1 MVYRKSHTVKRF
13 VVTVCPYLTNY
24 ISGTLSSNKVGDGMR
39 KILILVVLFLSG
51 AVMAD
56 ARQCKN
62 LVRLTDLNYAIEPG
76 YVVAATDKIPAY
88 CHVRGVINRAIR
100 FDVTLPLKGW
110 NGRFMFS
117 TVGGFA
123 GTIGDVTSLLSSG
136 YAMASTD
143 TGHEISEG
151 NAFLNQPEALLDFSY
166 RGVHL
171 ATQAAKTIVQAY
183 YDGPIDFSY
192 LSGCSNGGRAALME
206 VTRFPNDYDGVLA
219 GAPLQSFSE
228 FMPWGIHVARAMQAN
243 PLTVESLDVLAKNSA
258 LACDVLDGVTDG
270 VINDPRLCTE
280 ELLDLDGLAC
290 GRRAQTDCLT
300 KGQIETAKLIYRAL
314 KDKNGNVV
322 APGVMPGAENSGDW
336 AFWILPNDF
345 VGGVAPVELQFDAV
359 SRIMRHYPSFDID
372 KFDPANDVS
381 VIERELLPLNADDPD
396 LSEFRA
402 NGGKLLV
409 YQGWNDFPLR
419 PQRAIDHLRQVEAAV
434 EGQADDFYRLFMVPG
449 MTHCRGGPG
458 AWQTDYVKPLVD
470 WRERGLAPNRIV
482 GTQTGRNPA
491 MPHLAPNSN
500 SRMGKTFSRPQ
511 CVYPK
516 LAAYDG
522 SGDEDDA
529 ANYVCR

>member
-1 MVYRKSHTVKRF
+1 
-13 VVTVCPYLTNY
+13 
-24 ISGTLSSNKVGDGMR
+24 
-39 KILILVVLFLSG
+39 
-51 AVMAD
+51 
-56 ARQCKN
+56 

-76 YVVAATDKIPAY
+76 YVVTETDTMPTY

-100 FDVTLPLKGW
+100 FEVTLPLKGW

-151 NAFLNQPEALLDFSY
+151 NSFLNQPEALLDYSY

-171 ATQAAKTIVQAY
+171 ATQAAKSIIQTY
-183 YDGPIDFSY
+183 YGEVINFSY

-206 VTRFPNDYDGVLA
+206 VTRFPADYDGVLA

-243 PLTVESLDVLAKNSA
+243 PLTVESLNVLAKNSA
-258 LACDVLDGVTDG
+258 SACDLLDGVADG

-280 ELLDLDGLAC
+280 NLLTLDGLAC
-290 GRRAQTDCLT
+290 GRGKKTDCLT
-300 KGQIETAKLIYRAL
+300 KGQIETAKLIYRPL
-314 KDKNGNVV
+314 KDKGGNVV
-322 APGVMPGAENSGDW
+322 APGVMPGAESSGDW

-345 VGGVAPVELQFDAV
+345 VGGGSPVELQFDAV
-359 SRIMRHYPSFDID
+359 SRIMRHHPSFDID

-381 VIERELLPLNADDPD
+381 LIERELLPLNADDPD

-402 NGGKLLV
+402 NGGKLIV

-434 EGQADDFYRLFMVPG
+434 EGQADDFYRLFMVSG

-470 WRERGLAPNRIV
+470 WREKGLAPDRIV
-482 GTQTGRNPA
+482 GTQTGRNPS

-500 SRMGKTFSRPQ
+500 SQMGKTFSRPQ

-522 SGDEDDA
+522 SGDKGDA
-529 ANYVCR
+529 ANYLCR

>member
-1 MVYRKSHTVKRF
+1 MK
-13 VVTVCPYLTNY
+13 
-24 ISGTLSSNKVGDGMR
+24 
-39 KILILVVLFLSG
+39 KILIFILFFLCG
-51 AVMAD
+51 TVAAD
-56 ARQCKN
+56 ERQCKN

-76 YVVAATDKIPAY
+76 YVVEASGNVPSH

-100 FDVTLPLKGW
+100 FEVTLPIDGW

-151 NAFLNQPEALLDFSY
+151 SAFLNQSEALLDYGY

-171 ATQAAKTIVQAY
+171 ATQAAKSVVQAFY
-183 YDGPIDFSY
+183 GDAIEFSY

-219 GAPLQSFSE
+219 GAPLQTFSE
-228 FMPWGIHVARAMQAN
+228 YLPWVNHVARAMQSN
-243 PLTVESLDVLAKNSA
+243 PLTVGSLDVLAKNSA
-258 LACDVLDGVTDG
+258 SACDDLDGVTDG

-280 ELLDLDGLAC
+280 ELLNLEDLVCAAGAE
-290 GRRAQTDCLT
+290 ADCLT
-300 KGQIETAKLIYRAL
+300 EGQLETARMIYRPL
-314 KDKNGNVV
+314 KDSDGNVV

-336 AFWILPNDF
+336 AFWILPNEM
-345 VGGVAPVELQFDAV
+345 VGGVSIVDNQFDTL
-359 SRIMRHYPSFDID
+359 SRIMRRDPAFKID
-372 KFDPANDVS
+372 EFDPANDVS
-381 VIERELLPLNADDPD
+381 EIHRELVPLNADEPD

-409 YQGWNDFPLR
+409 FQGWNDFPLR
-419 PQRAIDHLRQVEAAV
+419 PQRAIDHLNQVEDELKGKV
-434 EGQADDFYRLFMVPG
+434 DDFYRLFMVPG
-449 MTHCRGGPG
+449 MTHCAGGPG
-458 AWQTDYVKPLVD
+458 AWQTDYVGPLVE
-470 WRERGLAPNRIV
+470 WRETGIAPDRII
-482 GTQTGRNPA
+482 GTQTGKNPV
-491 MPHLAPNSN
+491 MGHLAPNSDN
-500 SRMGKTFSRPQ
+500 QTGASFTRPQ

-522 SGDEDDA
+522 KGDQADA
-529 ANYVCR
+529 KNYVCR